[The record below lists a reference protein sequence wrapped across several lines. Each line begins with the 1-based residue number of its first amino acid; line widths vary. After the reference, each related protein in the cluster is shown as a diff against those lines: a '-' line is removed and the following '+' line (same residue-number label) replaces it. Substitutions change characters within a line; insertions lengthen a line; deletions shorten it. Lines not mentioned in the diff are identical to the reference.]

1 MWQQERTCKNDQSTI
16 GECCVKLCLDVGNS
30 HIYGGVYDSARLLM
44 TFRKS
49 SRTGASSDEYGLFFR
64 SVLRENNVNPDL
76 VTDVALCSVVPE
88 VVYTISA
95 ACQKY
100 FNTAP
105 FILQAGVK
113 TGLKIQ
119 YRNPLEVG
127 ADRIANAIAG
137 ADRYPRENLIIVDL
151 GTATTLCVIGKDRSY
166 RGGIILPGLKMSMQ
180 ALESGTSKLGSVEI
194 IRRDKC
200 LGRDT
205 AESIQSGL
213 FFGHLG
219 ALREIMQR
227 VQIETFGGDKPK
239 VLATGGF
246 ASLFDGSGLFDEIVP
261 DLVLKGLEIALDM
274 NLDAAKSRS

>member
-1 MWQQERTCKNDQSTI
+1 M
-16 GECCVKLCLDVGNS
+16 KLCLDVGNS
-30 HIYGGVYDSARLLM
+30 HIYGGVYDSGRALL

-49 SRTGASSDEYGLFFR
+49 SKTGASSDEYGLFFR
-64 SVLRENNVNPDL
+64 SVLRENKLDPELIDS
-76 VTDVALCSVVPE
+76 VALCSVVPE

-100 FNTAP
+100 FNKPP
-105 FILQAGVK
+105 FLLQAGVK

-137 ADRYPRENLIIVDL
+137 IDRFPNENLIIVDL
-151 GTATTLCVIGKDRSY
+151 GTATTLCVVGKDRSY

-194 IRRDKC
+194 VRKDIC
-200 LGRDT
+200 LGRAT

-213 FFGHLG
+213 YFGHLG
-219 ALREIMQR
+219 ALKEIMQR
-227 VQIETFGGDKPK
+227 VQHETFEGQKPK
-239 VLATGGF
+239 VIATGGF
-246 ASLFDGSGLFDEIVP
+246 ASLFEGTDLFDEVIP
-261 DLVLKGLEIALDM
+261 DLVLRGLLVALAL
-274 NLDAAKSRS
+274 NSCPPTLRA